1 MVERELPK
9 LEVAGSNPVARSKLV
24 RIHPSE
30 RVLIVV
36 SSIPTAI
43 GDPVIAII
51 GRPNVGKSTFF
62 NRVLGTRRAVV
73 HDRPGI
79 TRDRNAARAEWAGR
93 SFMLVDTGGFL
104 PGSAEARD
112 AVVRRQ
118 AEQAIDLADAVIFL
132 TDGRTG
138 VTDLDAA
145 IAQNLRKRGAT
156 CRVAV
161 NKVDRPD
168 APLAQ
173 EFFRLGL
180 GEPMAISAENG
191 TGIGDLLDAVLALVP
206 ARKSA
211 PEGEAPRVAIIGRPN
226 VGKSSLVNALL
237 HEDRVIVEPR
247 PGTTVDPIDAR
258 WTTSTGPF
266 VLVDTAGIRRQAH
279 FADQTE
285 FYASMRALQ
294 ALERADVACLVVD
307 AQEGFQSQDARLAQE
322 AFDAGCGVL
331 LTYNKWD
338 VVEGRE
344 ARWKAFGADRERRYP
359 SLADLPS
366 LAISATVGTNLHRL
380 PSMLRGLWEQ
390 TTRRIPTPKLNDFL
404 TLVQR
409 ERQVPSNRLGRS
421 PKLYYMKQTGRRP
434 PEFTVFVNAPDRLNQ
449 SYRRFLWSRFTE
461 RFEYR
466 GVPVRLRFRRSE

>member
-1 MVERELPK
+1 
-9 LEVAGSNPVARSKLV
+9 
-24 RIHPSE
+24 
-30 RVLIVV
+30 V
-36 SSIPTAI
+36 SSIPTA
-43 GDPVIAII
+43 GSDPVVAII

-112 AVVRRQ
+112 AVVRHQ

-132 TDGRTG
+132 TDGRAG

-145 IAQNLRKRGAT
+145 IAQNLRKRSVR

-191 TGIGDLLDAVLALVP
+191 TGIGDLLDSVLALVP
-206 ARKSA
+206 AREA
-211 PEGEAPRVAIIGRPN
+211 PPALEAPRVAIVGRPN

-237 HEDRVIVEPR
+237 REDRVIVEPR
-247 PGTTVDPIDAR
+247 PGTTVDPIDAP
-258 WTTSTGPF
+258 WSTEIGPF
-266 VLVDTAGIRRQAH
+266 VLIDTAGIRRQAR
-279 FADQTE
+279 FSDQTE
-285 FYASMRALQ
+285 FYAAMRALQ
-294 ALERADVACLVVD
+294 ALERADVACLVMD
-307 AQEGFQSQDARLAQE
+307 AIEGFQSQDARIAQE
-322 AFDAGCGVL
+322 AFDAGCAVL
-331 LTYNKWD
+331 LAYNKWD
-338 VVEGRE
+338 RMEERE
-344 ARWKAFGADRERRYP
+344 VAWKRLTADRARRYP
-359 SLADLPS
+359 SLADLPA
-366 LAISATVGTNLHRL
+366 LPISATRGTHLHRL
-380 PSMLRGLWEQ
+380 PAALRRLWEQ
-390 TTRRIPTPKLNDFL
+390 TTRRIPTPQLNQFL
-404 TLVQR
+404 ADVQHR
-409 ERQVPSNRLGRS
+409 RQVPSNRLGRS

-434 PEFTVFVNAPDRLNQ
+434 PEFTVFVNAPDRLNA
-449 SYRRFLWSRFTE
+449 SYRRFLWSQLTE
-461 RFEYR
+461 RFGYE
-466 GVPVRLRFRRSE
+466 GVPVRLRFRKSQ